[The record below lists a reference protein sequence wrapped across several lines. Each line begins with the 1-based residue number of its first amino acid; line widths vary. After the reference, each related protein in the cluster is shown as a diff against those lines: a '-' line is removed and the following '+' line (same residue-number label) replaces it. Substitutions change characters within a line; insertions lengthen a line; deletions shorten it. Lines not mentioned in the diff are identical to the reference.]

1 MISRRLLRIKALLV
15 LYAFNRK
22 KGDNLEAAEKELLQ
36 SLKKSYDLYHLL
48 LLLIIEII
56 DVAEERIEIARNK
69 KIPTQED
76 LNPNTKL
83 IDNRLIKQLS
93 VNKQLKDYSNKAGLS
108 WRKYL
113 ELPRKYYNIL
123 KDSEIYTDYMN
134 SGKSSYG
141 EDKKLVARLFDL
153 ILMESEELESVLEEE
168 SVYWND
174 DLDFISIMVDKT
186 IRQFKES
193 STEDHRL
200 MTLYRSDDDEL
211 YVKTLLRKTILKNDL
226 LTELIDRNTTNW
238 EIERVALMDTLVM
251 QLAITEIM
259 EFPEIPVKVTL
270 NEYIEIAK
278 FYCTSKS
285 STFVNGI
292 LDKIVRELRGKNMF
306 SKQGRGLIGEAGYKE
321 VTNEDNK

>member
-1 MISRRLLRIKALLV
+1 LLV
-15 LYAFNRK
+15 LYAYNRK
-22 KGDNLEAAEKELLQ
+22 KGDNLEAAEKELLH

-56 DVAEERIEIARNK
+56 DVAEEKIEIARNK
-69 KIPTQED
+69 KIPTPED

-83 IDNRLIKQLS
+83 IDNRLIKQLYA
-93 VNKQLKDYSNKAGLS
+93 NKQLKNYSHKTGFS

-113 ELPRKYYNIL
+113 EIPRKYYNLL
-123 KDSEIYTDYMN
+123 KDSDIYNDYMN
-134 SGKSSYG
+134 SGKNSYA

-168 SVYWND
+168 SIYWND
-174 DLDFISIMVDKT
+174 DLDFISVMVDKT
-186 IRQFKES
+186 LRQFKES
-193 STEDHRL
+193 TTEDHNL
-200 MTLYRSDDDEL
+200 MTLYKSDEDEMF
-211 YVKTLLRKTILKNDL
+211 VKKLLRKTILNTDH

-259 EFPEIPVKVTL
+259 EFPEIPVKVSL

-292 LDKIVRELRGKNMF
+292 LDKIVREMRGENMF
-306 SKQGRGLIGEAGYKE
+306 SKQGRGLIGETGNKE
-321 VTNEDNK
+321 VTNDDIN

>member
-22 KGDNLEAAEKELLQ
+22 KGNSLEAAEKELLH

-56 DVAEERIEIARNK
+56 DVAEEKIEIAKQK
-69 KIPTQED
+69 KIPTYED

-83 IDNRLIKQLS
+83 VDNRLIKQLS
-93 VNKQLKDYSNKAGLS
+93 GNRQLKNYSQKTGLS
-108 WRKYL
+108 WRNYI
-113 ELPRKYYNIL
+113 ELPRRYYNIL
-123 KDSEIYTDYMN
+123 IDSDIYKDYMS
-134 SGKSSYG
+134 SGKSSFA
-141 EDKKLVARLFDL
+141 EDKKFVARLFDL

-174 DLDFISIMVDKT
+174 DLDFVSIMVDKT
-186 IRQFKES
+186 LRQFKES
-193 STEDHRL
+193 TTEDHSL
-200 MTLYRSDDDEL
+200 MTLYRSDEDEIF
-211 YVKTLLRKTILKNDL
+211 VKTLLRKTILKNDL

-251 QLAITEIM
+251 QLAITEIV
-259 EFPEIPVKVTL
+259 EFPEIPVKVSL

-292 LDKIVRELRGKNMF
+292 LDKIVREMREKNMF
-306 SKQGRGLIGEAGYKE
+306 SKEGRGLIGEAGYTE
-321 VTNEDNK
+321 LTNEDKK